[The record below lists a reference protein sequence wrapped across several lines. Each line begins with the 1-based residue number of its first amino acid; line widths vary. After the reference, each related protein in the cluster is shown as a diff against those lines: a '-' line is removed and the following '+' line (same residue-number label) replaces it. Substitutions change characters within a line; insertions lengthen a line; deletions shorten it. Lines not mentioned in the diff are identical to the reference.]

1 MIERQVRHMTRLVD
15 DLLDVSRITRG
26 RIELRSE
33 PLDLRDVLLAAREA
47 TLPIIEAAGQTV
59 DLAVGHQA
67 LPLDGDPARLTQ
79 VLSNL
84 LNNASKFMDAGGKIR
99 VGAEHDGDGLVVT
112 VQDEGIGV
120 PPEFQ
125 SSIFDMFIQVDRSL
139 ERSKGGLGIGLAL
152 ARTIV
157 ELHGGTIAIHSE
169 GQGKGSTVTVR
180 LPSAGSAPAN
190 GSRGTDGARSSSR
203 APSAP
208 QARGSAST
216 EERSAAGTDPRT
228 VAGSAAP
235 TAHEPGT
242 TRAAHEPQG
251 QTGARPHAPS
261 QAPPDPKST
270 APQGT
275 CDATAGPGRRES
287 QARVEM
293 RMDGA
298 EPTSTGIG
306 RAESSTAIAA
316 VPGIS
321 VSSVG
326 ARAGTKAGGAAAVAA
341 ARRILV
347 ADDNDDSA
355 ESMSLMLQLQ
365 GFHVF
370 RAVDGED
377 AVATAATVLP
387 EVILLD
393 IGMPRMNGYAA
404 ARRLRE
410 ECGKDVI
417 IIAVTG
423 FGQNEDRQR
432 SREAGFD
439 AHLTKPVEMSELR
452 RLIDGN
458 GRTLS

>member
-1 MIERQVRHMTRLVD
+1 MTRLVD

-59 DLAVGHQA
+59 DLAVGDQA

-157 ELHGGTIAIHSE
+157 ELHGGTIAIPQRGTWE
-169 GQGKGSTVTVR
+169 GQHGH
-180 LPSAGSAPAN
+180 
-190 GSRGTDGARSSSR
+190 R
-203 APSAP
+203 APSVGGLRP
-208 QARGSAST
+208 RQRLARDGRRT
-216 EERSAAGTDPRT
+216 IVVTRPVGPRRGGDGGEERGAERHAQRC
-228 VAGSAAP
+228 GSAAP

-242 TRAAHEPQG
+242 TRAADEPQG
-251 QTGARPHAPS
+251 QTGAPPRAPS
-261 QAPPDPKST
+261 QAPPDAKSI
-270 APQGT
+270 APEGT
-275 CDATAGPGRRES
+275 CDASPGPGPGES
-287 QARVEM
+287 HARVDM
-293 RMDGA
+293 RVDGA
-298 EPTSTGIG
+298 EPTWTGIE
-306 RAESSTAIAA
+306 RAVSSTPIAA

-321 VSSVG
+321 VSSLG
-326 ARAGTKAGGAAAVAA
+326 ARVGTKAGGAAALAA

-355 ESMSLMLQLQ
+355 ESMSLMLELQ

-410 ECGKDVI
+410 QCGKDVI

-423 FGQNEDRQR
+423 FGQNEDRQK
-432 SREAGFD
+432 SQEAGFD
-439 AHLTKPVEMSELR
+439 AHLTKPVEMSVLR